1 MAKSQNHTNH
11 NQGFKLHR
19 NGIKKPKARLHKDTN
34 GMDHK
39 YLRNLHRVRKGHLR
53 ALHMKPEEKAAKKT
67 PRLSKVAI
75 KAAKKEAKAAKKA
88 KKQAK

>member
-1 MAKSQNHTNH
+1 MAKRQNHTNH

-53 ALHMKPEEKAAKKT
+53 AMHRKQGEEKQKKA
-67 PRLSKVAI
+67 PRLTRVARM
-75 KAAKKEAKAAKKA
+75 AAKKEKN
-88 KKQAK
+88 